1 MGLCEACHG
10 VDIPKLHSVH
20 CFSSFKYVT
29 QLVAENAA
37 VLAAVF
43 QERAPWCNYEPSLP
57 FTALDNGP
65 TTIEALTIVRG
76 TGNNEELEVVDL
88 SALVNLHSLHIEE
101 RCFLYAKQF
110 IVHDLQFL
118 KSIRIERLCFLD
130 DRFSDTK
137 GGFFVN
143 NCPQLDS
150 IFIGGG
156 SFSSC
161 SDMELEGACERSE

>member
-1 MGLCEACHG
+1 M
-10 VDIPKLHSVH
+10 S
-20 CFSSFKYVT
+20 
-29 QLVAENAA
+29 ENADA
-37 VLAAVF
+37 LATVF
-43 QERAPWCNYEPSLP
+43 RDRSPACNYEPALP
-57 FTALDNGP
+57 FTAMNDQPSL
-65 TTIEALTIVRG
+65 IETLTIASR
-76 TGNNEELEVVDL
+76 TGNSVELEEVDL
-88 SALVNLHSLHIEE
+88 SSLTRLHSLHIEE
-101 RCFLYAKQF
+101 RCFLFTKRF
-110 IVHDLQFL
+110 VVHNLQLL

>member
-1 MGLCEACHG
+1 MRNGLESNELD
-10 VDIPKLHSVH
+10 VPNFK
-20 CFSSFKYVT
+20 SFICWSPLGYIT
-29 QLVAENAA
+29 ELVSENADA
-37 VLAAVF
+37 LAMAF
-43 QERAPWCNYEPSLP
+43 RERAPWCNYEPSLP

-65 TTIEALTIVRG
+65 TTIEALTIARG

-118 KSIRIERLCFLD
+118 QSIRIERLCFLD